1 MSNDQRVELVSLAL
15 GVLPELPSVVDVLS
29 EGGGSYE
36 LRLSHRENDLLH
48 GFCAAPAAHP
58 RLHLLARVFDAAR
71 GRYEIEFEV
80 EQSFFHTG
88 SESLVHLTVT
98 NVRHRKARRASPRVG
113 VSVKLDARVRYCR
126 TMPRDAQVEV
136 RLIDVSAT
144 GLAFVTQRELSA
156 GDMFQLSFP
165 LAGELMEI
173 ETRVVRLDPAP
184 YGRYRAGCEITEIS
198 DAHRRAI
205 TRLAEGAEQAGS
217 AAERRPEHTE
227 ALSEARQ
234 NRAFG

>member
-1 MSNDQRVELVSLAL
+1 M
-15 GVLPELPSVVDVLS
+15 
-29 EGGGSYE
+29 
-36 LRLSHRENDLLH
+36 
-48 GFCAAPAAHP
+48 
-58 RLHLLARVFDAAR
+58 FDAAR

-80 EQSFFHTG
+80 EEAFFHTG

-198 DAHRRAI
+198 DAAPPRDQPPGRGRRAGRI
-205 TRLAEGAEQAGS
+205 GRGAPSRADGGPLRGTRRIAPSGD
-217 AAERRPEHTE
+217 AAAP
-227 ALSEARQ
+227 AM
-234 NRAFG
+234 RADLN

>member
-36 LRLSHRENDLLH
+36 LRLSHREDDLLH

-80 EQSFFHTG
+80 EETFFHTG

-98 NVRHRKARRASPRVG
+98 
-113 VSVKLDARVRYCR
+113 
-126 TMPRDAQVEV
+126 T
-136 RLIDVSAT
+136 SAT
-144 GLAFVTQRELSA
+144 AR
-156 GDMFQLSFP
+156 
-165 LAGELMEI
+165 
-173 ETRVVRLDPAP
+173 PAAP
-184 YGRYRAGCEITEIS
+184 
-198 DAHRRAI
+198 RR
-205 TRLAEGAEQAGS
+205 GS
-217 AAERRPEHTE
+217 ACRSSWTPASATAARCPATRRSRC
-227 ALSEARQ
+227 A
-234 NRAFG
+234 